1 MLSQTL
7 HSLFLKREG
16 FGEGAEPLIQLYK
29 ILLKAPGVYGARFSG
44 AGFRGCCV
52 AFVDAEKAEEATSY
66 VKDQYEKAQ
75 PEFAKKL
82 SGGKPVLICE
92 AGDSARVLCSNSK
105 FFSLECSVIVVDS
118 YLFILSFYSLS
129 VRFSGRFSQE
139 IEMEHALIRFYCYQ
153 QFDNT

>member
-66 VKDQYEKAQ
+66 VKDEYEKAQ

-82 SGGKPVLICE
+82 
-92 AGDSARVLCSNSK
+92 R
-105 FFSLECSVIVVDS
+105 
-118 YLFILSFYSLS
+118 
-129 VRFSGRFSQE
+129 
-139 IEMEHALIRFYCYQ
+139 
-153 QFDNT
+153 